1 MKGGEKMK
9 ENEKSENI
17 DIKRSGNIILRKSKN
32 CFWVVSLPFFE
43 INKQFSDFKKANDFF
58 NKII

>member
-1 MKGGEKMK
+1 MK